1 MPPSAGTLFNFE
13 TSPSLTHVFDH
24 VMMIP
29 LWNCA
34 LNLKKYPVSLLI
46 TALCASLQCAPWAL
60 AQSYSAVRGPGV
72 VVTSVKEE
80 LDNRSIYLNLENKLT
95 VERPV
100 FNYLPGENG
109 DTILTAD
116 FDGLSYNAGSK
127 IIRLSLP
134 GQNRQPKLNKYL
146 GIKEIHIGQF
156 QSSPPRFRVSF
167 VAGDAKVLK
176 TVAVGAC
183 PGILKL
189 SWGLPEATGTAHL
202 VPTPQVPSLAPLS
215 SASVKLA
222 PSLRKPE
229 VEPPQLAPS
238 FRETKSEPVKLAA
251 KPKPA
256 AKNSAHAKSGIAPLV
271 VPSEE
276 KISDKE
282 LASASSSS
290 GGGSSSSQSGGWFS
304 RMKSRAMDMIG
315 LSDEKSQLEPET
327 KDKETTKS
335 ADKAAG
341 QEKREKVAE
350 GAPKPEDQSDEAP
363 PVDYGPPPAITLEK
377 VDDMGSGAKVE
388 IFRVEMPEKRNLSYK
403 SFRLHNPERYVM
415 DIPDMRSIMDAN
427 LPDVLASPLVKS
439 IRVGVP
445 SADSATGRLVLELED
460 SSVTV
465 DELFHQGSTYMTMTL
480 SKGLNGARS
489 NVAFVNTATSPGA
502 PSGPIIVPRAPS
514 ETVIVLDAGHGGS
527 DPGAQRS
534 DVNEK
539 DITMAI
545 INKLKKVLEQK
556 GARIVLT
563 RSDDT
568 FISLEE
574 RVRITNQVN
583 PNLFLS
589 VHINSLQS
597 ISDAH
602 GIETYYQT
610 DRSLPLAV
618 RVHDSLVS
626 GLGAPDRSVRKA
638 RFYVINHTP
647 VPAILAEVGYIT
659 NKTERDRLISS
670 EYQIKIANALARG
683 VMLFLQDK
691 NNTQLATKK

>member
-1 MPPSAGTLFNFE
+1 M
-13 TSPSLTHVFDH
+13 
-24 VMMIP
+24 
-29 LWNCA
+29 
-34 LNLKKYPVSLLI
+34 NLKIYSVSLLT
-46 TALCASLQCAPWAL
+46 TALCATLQCAPWAL
-60 AQSYSAVRGPGV
+60 AQSYIAVRGPGV

-116 FDGLSYNAGSK
+116 FEGLSYNAGSK

-134 GQNRQPKLNKYL
+134 AQNRQPKLNKYL

-167 VAGDAKVLK
+167 VAGDARVLK

-183 PGILKL
+183 PGVLKL
-189 SWGLPEATGTAHL
+189 SWGLPDSTGTAHL

-215 SASVKLA
+215 AASVKLA
-222 PSLRKPE
+222 PALRKPE

-238 FRETKSEPVKLAA
+238 FKAAKSEPAKIAA
-251 KPKPA
+251 KSKPA
-256 AKNSAHAKSGIAPLV
+256 AKNSAHSKNGIAPLV

-276 KISDKE
+276 RISDKD
-282 LASASSSS
+282 LASSSS
-290 GGGSSSSQSGGWFS
+290 SSLGGGSSGSQSGGWFS

-315 LSDEKSQLEPET
+315 LSDEKSQLEPES
-327 KDKETTKS
+327 KDKETSKS
-335 ADKAAG
+335 SDKAAG
-341 QEKREKVAE
+341 QEKSEKIDKLEKVAE
-350 GAPKPEDQSDEAP
+350 SAPKPEDQGSEAP
-363 PVDYGPPPAITLEK
+363 PVDYGPPPSITLEK

-502 PSGPIIVPRAPS
+502 PTGPIIVPRAPS

-527 DPGAQRS
+527 DPGAQRA

>member
-1 MPPSAGTLFNFE
+1 M
-13 TSPSLTHVFDH
+13 
-24 VMMIP
+24 
-29 LWNCA
+29 
-34 LNLKKYPVSLLI
+34 NLKKYPVSLLI
-46 TALCASLQCAPWAL
+46 TALCATLQAAPPAL
-60 AQSYSAVRGPGV
+60 AQTYSAVRGPGV

-80 LDNRSIYLNLENKLT
+80 LETRSIYLNLENKLT

-134 GQNRQPKLNKYL
+134 AQNRNPKLNKYL

-189 SWGLPEATGTAHL
+189 SWGQPDSTGMAHL
-202 VPTPQVPSLAPLS
+202 VPTPQVPSLTPISAP
-215 SASVKLA
+215 SVKLA
-222 PSLRKPE
+222 PAIVKAEATPK
-229 VEPPQLAPS
+229 LAPEIKEDS
-238 FRETKSEPVKLAA
+238 LPPLAPAYKNASAIKTAPQTKTASATKTAKKGKAA
-251 KPKPA
+251 
-256 AKNSAHAKSGIAPLV
+256 HAPLV
-271 VPSEE
+271 VPAED
-276 KISDKE
+276 KISDRE
-282 LASASSSS
+282 LSEAPSQ
-290 GGGSSSSQSGGWFS
+290 SQSGGWFS

-315 LSDEKSQLEPET
+315 LSDEKSQLEPESKEEKST
-327 KDKETTKS
+327 RTEKTAKLDKTNNFDNSEKS
-335 ADKAAG
+335 DKTEKLAATG
-341 QEKREKVAE
+341 I
-350 GAPKPEDQSDEAP
+350 GDAPKPEDV

-489 NVAFVNTATSPGA
+489 NVAFVNTATNPGA
-502 PSGPIIVPRAPS
+502 SSGPIIVPRAPS

-534 DVNEK
+534 DINEK

-568 FISLEE
+568 FVSLEE

>member
-1 MPPSAGTLFNFE
+1 M
-13 TSPSLTHVFDH
+13 
-24 VMMIP
+24 
-29 LWNCA
+29 
-34 LNLKKYPVSLLI
+34 NLKKYPVSLLI
-46 TALCASLQCAPWAL
+46 TALCATLQAAPPAL
-60 AQSYSAVRGPGV
+60 AQTYSAVRGPGV

-80 LDNRSIYLNLENKLT
+80 LETRSIYLNLENKLT

-134 GQNRQPKLNKYL
+134 AQNRNPKLNKYL

-189 SWGLPEATGTAHL
+189 SWGQPDSTGMAHL
-202 VPTPQVPSLAPLS
+202 VPTPQVPSLTPISAP
-215 SASVKLA
+215 SVKLA
-222 PSLRKPE
+222 PAIVKAEATPK
-229 VEPPQLAPS
+229 LAPEIKEDS
-238 FRETKSEPVKLAA
+238 LPPLA
-251 KPKPA
+251 PA
-256 AKNSAHAKSGIAPLV
+256 IKNSAAIKNNSAIKNTSANKTAKKGKAAHAPLV
-271 VPSEE
+271 VPAED
-276 KISDKE
+276 KISDRE
-282 LASASSSS
+282 LSEAPSQ
-290 GGGSSSSQSGGWFS
+290 SQSGGWFS
-304 RMKSRAMDMIG
+304 RMKSRALDMIG
-315 LSDEKSQLEPET
+315 LSDEKSQLEPESKEEKST
-327 KDKETTKS
+327 RTEKTAKLDKTNNFDNSEKS
-335 ADKAAG
+335 DKTEKLAATG
-341 QEKREKVAE
+341 I
-350 GAPKPEDQSDEAP
+350 GDAPKPEDV

-489 NVAFVNTATSPGA
+489 NVAFVNTATNPGA
-502 PSGPIIVPRAPS
+502 SSGPIIVPRAPS

-534 DVNEK
+534 DINEK

-568 FISLEE
+568 FVSLEE

>member
-1 MPPSAGTLFNFE
+1 M
-13 TSPSLTHVFDH
+13 
-24 VMMIP
+24 
-29 LWNCA
+29 
-34 LNLKKYPVSLLI
+34 NLKKYPVSLLI
-46 TALCASLQCAPWAL
+46 TALCATLQAAPPAL
-60 AQSYSAVRGPGV
+60 AQTYSAVRGPGV

-80 LDNRSIYLNLENKLT
+80 LETRSIYLNLENKLT

-134 GQNRQPKLNKYL
+134 AQNRNPKLNKYL

-189 SWGLPEATGTAHL
+189 SWGQPDSTGMAHL
-202 VPTPQVPSLAPLS
+202 VPTPQVPSLTPISAP
-215 SASVKLA
+215 SVKLA
-222 PSLRKPE
+222 PAIVKAEATPK
-229 VEPPQLAPS
+229 LAPEIKEDS
-238 FRETKSEPVKLAA
+238 LPPLA
-251 KPKPA
+251 PA
-256 AKNSAHAKSGIAPLV
+256 IKNSAAIKNNSAIKNTSANKTAKKGKAAHAPLV
-271 VPSEE
+271 VPAED
-276 KISDKE
+276 KISDRE
-282 LASASSSS
+282 LSEAPSQ
-290 GGGSSSSQSGGWFS
+290 SQSGGWFS
-304 RMKSRAMDMIG
+304 RMKSRALDMIG
-315 LSDEKSQLEPET
+315 LSDEKSQLEPESKEEKST
-327 KDKETTKS
+327 RTEKTAKLDKTNNFDNSEKS
-335 ADKAAG
+335 DKTEKLAATG
-341 QEKREKVAE
+341 I
-350 GAPKPEDQSDEAP
+350 GDAPKPEDV

-489 NVAFVNTATSPGA
+489 NVAFVNTASSPSA